1 MANHPDTVSWDRYRR
16 ELDEAQRCLALAKAE
31 AALWQELTWRKI
43 VDLGAH
49 FGTVTVR
56 SGERDVE
63 VSAVVGLIHAMWTLV
78 ESDAALRGL
87 PSEDTM
93 RVGHGTMVIDGESV
107 AVTGVER
114 HVLNGGQARWLRNK
128 VRDELEWLAGKVQGV
143 TDLIYN
149 VVEGKQSDVGSA
161 PAKGRQCK
169 RRDCEARNGKR
180 QHTPRCGYCGEEF
193 SEEDAA

>member
-1 MANHPDTVSWDRYRR
+1 MANHPETVSWDRYRR

-63 VSAVVGLIHAMWTLV
+63 VSAVVGLIQAMWTLV

-114 HVLNGGQARWLRNK
+114 HVLNGGRARWLRRK
-128 VRDELEWLAGKVQGV
+128 VTRELEGL
-143 TDLIYN
+143 TSLIYN
-149 VVEGKQSDVGSA
+149 ELEGRRPDPIVA
-161 PAKGRQCK
+161 RGRRCRNAVCDEYNRAWQKTPHCGW
-169 RRDCEARNGKR
+169 CTEPLEEA
-180 QHTPRCGYCGEEF
+180 
-193 SEEDAA
+193 A